1 MLEVEVKA
9 RVPGFSEIEE
19 KLKNLNARFI
29 KTETQEDIYFAHPS
43 RDFGETDEAARV
55 RKINDKFFLTY
66 KGPKIDAETKT
77 REEIEIPVEENII
90 IILEKL
96 GFTKWRTVRK
106 ERKTYKLNDLTICLD
121 DVPGLGNFMEIETK
135 EYENKNKIFE
145 LFRKLGVDKK
155 DCITKSYAEL
165 FDG

>member
-9 RVPGFSEIEE
+9 KVKGLEKIEK

-43 RDFGETDEAARV
+43 RDFSETDEAVRV
-55 RKINDKFFLTY
+55 REINDKFFLTY
-66 KGPKIDAETKT
+66 KGPKVDAETKT

-90 IILEKL
+90 VILEKL
-96 GFTKWRTVRK
+96 GFTKWRSVKK

-121 DVPGLGNFMEIETK
+121 NVSGLGNFMEIETGN
-135 EYENKNKIFE
+135 YENKNKIFE
-145 LFRKLGVDKK
+145 LFRELGVDKK

-165 FDG
+165 FDE